1 MLSYCIIIIR
11 LAKFIIA
18 QLQVYKEDFEQ
29 ERKDRENAHHIKE
42 EEIQKIRVE
51 QEALRAEYNDNIKH
65 IQDNYKTQLNTYVHK
80 VGRLCY

>member
-18 QLQVYKEDFEQ
+18 QLRVYKEDFEQ

-42 EEIQKIRVE
+42 EEIQKVRVE
-51 QEALRAEYNDNIKH
+51 QEALRADHNDKIKH
-65 IQDNYKTQLNTYVHK
+65 IQDNYKTQLNAYVHK